1 MRIYLLMITVIGV
14 QGLGV
19 QGQSRAE
26 SCGHDG
32 ARNGAWR
39 EGKAYNIILYYITLY
54 YIIVCKYM
62 YLCIHMCYIY
72 IYIYIYLFIHLYGVA
87 FPPSLGGLRNPQPPL
102 HRNPTKLQ
110 HNPVQSDDPLR
121 SLMIPHSSR
130 SAATPT

>member
-72 IYIYIYLFIHLYGVA
+72 IYIYLFVYSFIWCGFPSLPGWTSEPA
-87 FPPSLGGLRNPQPPL
+87 TPPSPQP
-102 HRNPTKLQ
+102 HK
-110 HNPVQSDDPLR
+110 
-121 SLMIPHSSR
+121 
-130 SAATPT
+130 TPA